1 MRMYDIIAKKRD
13 GGELSCP
20 EIEWFIKEY
29 TCGNIPDYQAS
40 ALCMAILLN
49 GMNSEET
56 AVLTAAMRDS
66 GDIVDLSF
74 FEGKTVDKHS
84 TGGVGDKTTLIVAP
98 IVASLG
104 AKVAKMSGRGLG
116 HTGGTIDKLE
126 SISGFRTTLE
136 PEEFLKQVKD
146 IGIAVIGQSGNLAPA
161 DKKLY
166 ALRDVT
172 ATVDSIPL
180 IASSIMSKKL
190 AAGTDNIVLDV
201 KVGSGAFMKSLDS
214 AKLLANT
221 MVDIGYNCGRR
232 VAAVITNMD
241 VPLGYAIGNALEV
254 KEAIRV
260 LNGDIDNDLASV
272 CIELAANMIALTF
285 NTEIDAARQN
295 VRDEILSGRAYKKF
309 LQWISSQGGD
319 IKVFDNLEAF
329 GKARF
334 SADVVAQNDG
344 YITKMDA
351 ECLGRISVMLGG
363 GRASLEDKIDFT
375 AGIILSRKTGDRVE
389 KGDKI
394 ATLYSSSVS
403 DFSKVLEA
411 FGSAVSIDADEPEKL
426 PLIYEVV
433 TR

>member
-1 MRMYDIIAKKRD
+1 MYDIIAKKRD
-13 GGELSCP
+13 GGELSLH

-319 IKVFDNLEAF
+319 IKVFDNLEVF

-363 GRASLEDKIDFT
+363 GRVSLEDKIDFT

-403 DFSKVLEA
+403 DFSKVAEV
-411 FGSAVSIDADEPEKL
+411 FCSAVSIDADEPEKL